1 MQEVWEFPFFSISG
15 ITLTVGRTVIAVLLI
30 GFIFGIYRAL
40 LKQFFPKVFEG
51 TEISEVEN
59 TKLTKI
65 LRGLVI
71 IVLALAIII
80 SLKLNFLIYSFEAFD
95 LTLGLIIKALLF
107 IQFARLLDW
116 FVSNVFIHGRYLKR
130 DEETVSPESYAK
142 TTEQSAKKLV
152 QYILYV
158 IVLLF
163 ALQNFGIDF
172 TLFNNTIRDVSY
184 QFKLSNIVNTVL
196 VVLIAQLIVWIITQL
211 FLYTFYKKR
220 KIDVGAQYAV
230 NQLVKYVVYIIAFVF
245 CLKALGID
253 MNIVLGGAAA
263 LLVGLGLGLQ
273 QTFNDLISGIVILFE
288 RSTSVGDVLEF
299 DGTIG
304 TVKKIGLRASTLE
317 TRDNVSIVVPN
328 HLLVNEKVKNWNH
341 YNDKVRFTINV
352 GVAYGSDTT
361 LVKNLLLSAVGD
373 NPYVIKYPAPFARFI
388 DFGESSLDFCLFF
401 FSRNYLVIED
411 IKSDI
416 RLEIDRL
423 FRENNISIPF
433 PQSEI
438 TIKRQ

>member
-1 MQEVWEFPFFSISG
+1 MQEVWQYPFFSISNM
-15 ITLTVGRTVIAVLLI
+15 TFTVGQTVMALLLVALI
-30 GFIFGIYRAL
+30 FIIYRAL
-40 LKQFFPKVFEG
+40 LKQFFPKVFVG
-51 TEISEVEN
+51 TEISEKEN
-59 TKLTKI
+59 NKLRK
-65 LRGLVI
+65 LARGLVF
-71 IVLALAIII
+71 IVLGLAIII
-80 SLKLNFLIYSFEAFD
+80 SFKLNFLIHSFQDFN
-95 LTLGLIIKALLF
+95 LTIVLIVKALLF

-116 FVSNVFIHGRYLKR
+116 FVSNVFIHGRYLRR
-130 DEETVSPESYAK
+130 DKQTKVDEKYAP
-142 TTEQSAKKLV
+142 TTEQSAKKIV
-152 QYILYV
+152 QYIFYV
-158 IVLLF
+158 VVLLF
-163 ALQNFGIDF
+163 ALNNFGIDF
-172 TLFNNTIRDVSY
+172 TLFDNKIGEDVFY
-184 QFKLSNIVNTVL
+184 FKLSNIVKAVL
-196 VVLIAQLIVWIITQL
+196 VILIAQLIVWIVTQL
-211 FLYTFYKKR
+211 FLYTFYKNR
-220 KIDVGAQYAV
+220 DLEVGSQYAI
-230 NQLVKYVVYIIAFVF
+230 NQLVKYVIYIFAFIF
-245 CLKALGID
+245 CLKALGLD

-341 YNDKVRFTINV
+341 YNDKVRFTIDI

-361 LVKNLLLSAVGD
+361 LVKTLLMSAVEN
-373 NPYVIKYPAPFARFI
+373 NPYVIKYPAPFVRFRN
-388 DFGESSLDFCLFF
+388 FGESSLDFSLFF

-423 FRENNISIPF
+423 FRENSISIPF

-438 TIKRQ
+438 TIKRP